1 MPIPDYENL
10 VEPMLKVLCAD
21 GEDAPKSLL
30 VSRISDELRLTPEEA
45 QAMLPSGTCT
55 VLEHRIDWARSYLQ
69 TQGLVE
75 GSLNRGIRLT
85 ERGWHQTAERYPE
98 LARRRF
104 TRPPEPGD
112 TGSDA
117 ADQIGAT
124 MTLLGLGT
132 VAGKP
137 CERETLMQLK
147 RLNEELGFE
156 LIERIC
162 RQPPSFFET
171 LVIDLL
177 VAMGYGNGHR
187 ALARK
192 LGRSGDCGV
201 DGVVALD
208 ELGLDLVYVQAK
220 RYRPQICVP
229 VSAVRDFVGS
239 LDGKRASRG
248 VFFTTSFYPTSAREY
263 AGQSSFR
270 IVLID
275 GRQLTELMMRHN
287 IGVRVKDHIKVRRID
302 ESYFIA

>member
-1 MPIPDYENL
+1 MPIPDYEKL

-21 GEDAPKSLL
+21 GEDTPKSLL
-30 VSRISDELRLTPEEA
+30 VSRISDELQLDPAEA

-55 VLEHRIDWARSYLQ
+55 ILEHRIDWARSYLQ
-69 TQGLVE
+69 SQGLVE

-85 ERGWHQTAERYPE
+85 ERGWHQTADRYPE

-104 TRPPEPGD
+104 TAPRELSPAMP
-112 TGSDA
+112 DA
-117 ADQIGAT
+117 AEQMSAAS
-124 MTLLGLGT
+124 TLLGLSP
-132 VAGKP
+132 AGMP
-137 CERETLMQLK
+137 CEGETLMQLK
-147 RLNEELGFE
+147 RLNDELGFE

-201 DGVVALD
+201 DGVVAMD

-229 VSAVRDFVGS
+229 VASVRDFVGS

-248 VFFTTSFYPTSAREY
+248 VFFTTSFFPASAREY
-263 AGQSSFR
+263 ASHSSFR
-270 IVLID
+270 VVLID
-275 GRQLTELMMRHN
+275 GKRLAELMMCHN
-287 IGVRVKDHIKVRRID
+287 IGVRVKDHIKIRRID
-302 ESYFIA
+302 ESYFAA

>member
-1 MPIPDYENL
+1 
-10 VEPMLKVLCAD
+10 
-21 GEDAPKSLL
+21 
-30 VSRISDELRLTPEEA
+30 
-45 QAMLPSGTCT
+45 
-55 VLEHRIDWARSYLQ
+55 
-69 TQGLVE
+69 
-75 GSLNRGIRLT
+75 
-85 ERGWHQTAERYPE
+85 
-98 LARRRF
+98 
-104 TRPPEPGD
+104 
-112 TGSDA
+112 
-117 ADQIGAT
+117 
-124 MTLLGLGT
+124 
-132 VAGKP
+132 
-137 CERETLMQLK
+137 MQLK

-162 RQPPSFFET
+162 RQPPSFFEA

-248 VFFTTSFYPTSAREY
+248 VFFTTSFYPASAREY
-263 AGQSSFR
+263 ANQSSFR
-270 IVLID
+270 VVLID
-275 GRQLTELMMRHN
+275 GKQLAELMMRHN
-287 IGVRVKDHIKVRRID
+287 IGVRVKDHIKIRRID

>member
-30 VSRISDELRLTPEEA
+30 VSRISDELQLDPVEA

-69 TQGLVE
+69 AQGLVE
-75 GSLNRGIRLT
+75 GSLTRGIRLT
-85 ERGWHQTAERYPE
+85 ERGWHQTADRYPE
-98 LARRRF
+98 LARRRS
-104 TRPPEPGD
+104 TPVRGLSETPV
-112 TGSDA
+112 DA
-117 ADQIGAT
+117 GEQMGTAA
-124 MTLLGLGT
+124 TLLGLSN
-132 VAGKP
+132 ASPP
-137 CERETLMQLK
+137 CEGETLMQLK

-162 RQPPSFFET
+162 RQPPSFFES

-248 VFFTTSFYPTSAREY
+248 VFFTTSFYPASAREY

-270 IVLID
+270 VVLID
-275 GRQLTELMMRHN
+275 GKQLAELMMRHN
-287 IGVRVKDHIKVRRID
+287 IGVRVKDHIEIRRID

>member
-1 MPIPDYENL
+1 MPIPEYEKL

-21 GEDAPKSLL
+21 GEDTPTSLL
-30 VSRISDELRLTPEEA
+30 VSRISDELQLDPVEA

-55 VLEHRIDWARSYLQ
+55 ILEHRIDWARSYLQ

-75 GSLNRGIRLT
+75 GSLHRGIRLT
-85 ERGWHQTAERYPE
+85 ERGWHQTADRYPA

-104 TRPPEPGD
+104 TAPRELSPATP
-112 TGSDA
+112 DA
-117 ADQIGAT
+117 AEQMSAAS
-124 MTLLGLGT
+124 TLLGLSP
-132 VAGKP
+132 AGMP
-137 CERETLMQLK
+137 CEGETLMQLK
-147 RLNEELGFE
+147 RLNDELGFE

-162 RQPPSFFET
+162 RQPPSFFEA

-201 DGVVALD
+201 DGVVAMD

-229 VSAVRDFVGS
+229 VAAVRDFVGS

-248 VFFTTSFYPTSAREY
+248 VFFTTSFFPASAREY
-263 AGQSSFR
+263 ASHSSFR
-270 IVLID
+270 VVLID
-275 GRQLTELMMRHN
+275 GKRLAELMMCHN
-287 IGVRVKDHIKVRRID
+287 IGVRVKDHIKIRRID
-302 ESYFIA
+302 ESYFAA

>member
-1 MPIPDYENL
+1 MPIPEYENL

-30 VSRISDELRLTPEEA
+30 VSRISDELQLDPAEA

-55 VLEHRIDWARSYLQ
+55 VLEHRIDWARCYLQ
-69 TQGLVE
+69 GQGLVE
-75 GSLNRGIRLT
+75 GSLTRGIRLT
-85 ERGWHQTAERYPE
+85 ERGWHQTADRYPE
-98 LARRRF
+98 LARRRSSAV
-104 TRPPEPGD
+104 RGLSDPSADAGEQMD
-112 TGSDA
+112 TA
-117 ADQIGAT
+117 A
-124 MTLLGLGT
+124 TLLGLG
-132 VAGKP
+132 VATPP
-137 CERETLMQLK
+137 CEGETLMQLK

-156 LIERIC
+156 LIERIW

-248 VFFTTSFYPTSAREY
+248 VFFTTSFYPASAREY

-270 IVLID
+270 VVLID
-275 GRQLTELMMRHN
+275 GKQLAELMMRHN
-287 IGVRVKDHIKVRRID
+287 IGVRVKDHIKIRRID

>member
-30 VSRISDELRLTPEEA
+30 VSRITDELQLDPVEA

-69 TQGLVE
+69 GQGLVE

-85 ERGWHQTAERYPE
+85 ERGWHQTADRYPE
-98 LARRRF
+98 LARRRS
-104 TRPPEPGD
+104 TPVRGVSETPV
-112 TGSDA
+112 DA
-117 ADQIGAT
+117 GEQMGTAA
-124 MTLLGLGT
+124 TLLGLSD
-132 VAGKP
+132 AGPP
-137 CERETLMQLK
+137 CEGETLLQLK

-162 RQPPSFFET
+162 RQPPSFFEA

-248 VFFTTSFYPTSAREY
+248 VFFTTSFYPASAREY
-263 AGQSSFR
+263 ANQSSFR
-270 IVLID
+270 VVLID
-275 GRQLTELMMRHN
+275 GKQLAELMMRHN
-287 IGVRVKDHIKVRRID
+287 IGVRVKDHIKIRRID

>member
-1 MPIPDYENL
+1 MPIPDYEKL

-21 GEDAPKSLL
+21 GEDTPQSLL
-30 VSRISDELRLTPEEA
+30 VSRISDELQLDPMEA

-55 VLEHRIDWARSYLQ
+55 ILEHRIDWARSYLQ
-69 TQGLVE
+69 AQGLVE

-85 ERGWHQTAERYPE
+85 ERGWHQAADRYPE

-104 TRPPEPGD
+104 TAPRGSSD
-112 TGSDA
+112 TALDA
-117 ADQIGAT
+117 AEQIGTAS
-124 MTLLGLGT
+124 TLLGLSP
-132 VAGKP
+132 AGKP
-137 CERETLMQLK
+137 CEGETLMQLK
-147 RLNEELGFE
+147 RLNDELGFE

-162 RQPPSFFET
+162 RQAPSFFET

-201 DGVVALD
+201 DGVVAMD

-248 VFFTTSFYPTSAREY
+248 VFFTTSFFPASAREY
-263 AGQSSFR
+263 ASQSSFR
-270 IVLID
+270 VVLID
-275 GRQLTELMMRHN
+275 GKQLAELMMRHN
-287 IGVRVKDHIKVRRID
+287 IGVRVKDQIKIRRID
-302 ESYFIA
+302 ESYFAA

>member
-30 VSRISDELRLTPEEA
+30 VSRITDELQLDPVEA

-69 TQGLVE
+69 GQGLVE
-75 GSLNRGIRLT
+75 GSLTRGIRLT
-85 ERGWHQTAERYPE
+85 ERGWHQTADRYPE
-98 LARRRF
+98 LARRRS
-104 TRPPEPGD
+104 TPVRGLGETPV
-112 TGSDA
+112 DA
-117 ADQIGAT
+117 GEQMGTAA
-124 MTLLGLGT
+124 TLLGLSD
-132 VAGKP
+132 AGPP
-137 CERETLMQLK
+137 CEGETLMQLK

-162 RQPPSFFET
+162 RQPPSFFEA

-248 VFFTTSFYPTSAREY
+248 VFFTTSFYPASAREY
-263 AGQSSFR
+263 ANQSSFR
-270 IVLID
+270 VVLID
-275 GRQLTELMMRHN
+275 GKQLAELMMRHN
-287 IGVRVKDHIKVRRID
+287 IGVRVKDHIKIRRID

>member
-30 VSRISDELRLTPEEA
+30 VSRITDELQLDPVEA

-69 TQGLVE
+69 GQGLVE
-75 GSLNRGIRLT
+75 GSLTRGIRLT
-85 ERGWHQTAERYPE
+85 ERGWHQTADRYPE
-98 LARRRF
+98 LARRRS
-104 TRPPEPGD
+104 TPVRGVSETPV
-112 TGSDA
+112 DA
-117 ADQIGAT
+117 GEQMGTAA
-124 MTLLGLGT
+124 TLLGLSN
-132 VAGKP
+132 AGPP
-137 CERETLMQLK
+137 CEGETLMQLK

-162 RQPPSFFET
+162 RQPPSFFEA

-248 VFFTTSFYPTSAREY
+248 VFFTTSFYPASAREY
-263 AGQSSFR
+263 ANQSSFR
-270 IVLID
+270 VVLID
-275 GRQLTELMMRHN
+275 GKQLAELMMRHN
-287 IGVRVKDHIKVRRID
+287 IGVRVKDHIKIRRID